1 MNSFPSQISP
11 MGISEQVYR
20 LAIDFS
26 QVQDISPD
34 PRQRLPYFQTFKKL
48 LRDEKEKIK
57 SWHRS
62 GTGGREIIQAHT
74 SLVDEVIRH
83 VLLSMTR
90 LEVYAETPVLEDFSL
105 IAVGGYGRGELNPLS
120 DIDLLFLTSDK
131 PRPLTKTFI
140 QDALSVIWGFDME
153 IGHSSRT
160 IKDCVK
166 LAQEDLTIKTSM
178 IETRFLIGNRN
189 IYDKFYKSIHK
200 NVLQKHVKKFLNS
213 KLKEKYT
220 RYGQEDGVVCHP
232 EPDIKNGPGGLR
244 DYHNALWATAVR
256 YGCHSL
262 REINETHVLSQEEI
276 ESLYHSVDFSLRVRN
291 ELHYLA
297 EKKTDILT
305 FDIQKKLAANL
316 GYRLSTEAQP
326 VEEFMHDYYLH
337 ATNIHNFSQNLFEH
351 CRQPKRSLKKVISSL
366 TKKSMGQGFHI
377 SDSSLIY
384 SGDAKEDFKKDKSLL
399 LTALELCR
407 IQQVT
412 PDYKLRRQMQ
422 LHKNLV
428 NAQFMKGEEVRDFL
442 FPILEDP
449 AAEKILRLMHQTGI
463 LGQIL
468 PEFGLAH
475 CKVSHDFYHHY
486 TADEHSLRVIH
497 FLDELANSSITNPTD
512 LAALYQ
518 NYPGKKNLKLS
529 ALLQSVQKM
538 DEAEHQIFS
547 KSLTERLNLNEA
559 DAQTLQFFLN
569 NPYTLIDTALH
580 QDIHQP
586 GIIRQFA
593 NTVVNTERLKGLYL
607 LSYAE
612 LRAVAPGTLTAWKK
626 ILLSELYERS
636 LKYLENPESL
646 EQQPRATRAGVFKA
660 LHRELPVNDIE
671 EHLRQ
676 MPKDYLMTASSEEVA
691 LHIRLLRSFKEKL
704 FILHHQYYDEGNFHN
719 LTLCCP
725 AGSEA
730 FKKLVGTVTAKNLNI
745 LGTHIYLKEDGM
757 VIVSI
762 QVEAGTHA
770 TADDFEIWK
779 DIKNTL
785 SQLFSGEINLQDLL
799 KSRTRYVSGQ
809 KKMPLVPRI
818 HVEKTMDNPFI
829 VIRVEARDHIGM
841 LYKISNVFVDFGIL
855 IHRAKISIQG
865 DRAID
870 VFYVSLKYQPSDF
883 NKVIRRLKEH
893 MIQTLMIEKLED
905 VR

>member
-1 MNSFPSQISP
+1 
-11 MGISEQVYR
+11 MGISEHIYR
-20 LAIDFS
+20 LTIDFS
-26 QVQDISPD
+26 LVQDIPSD
-34 PRQRLPYFQTFKKL
+34 PRLRLPYFQTFKKL

-57 SWHRS
+57 NWHRS

-90 LEVYAETPVLEDFSL
+90 LEVYAKSPVLEDFSL

-120 DIDLLFLTSDK
+120 DIDLLFLLPERPK
-131 PRPLTKTFI
+131 PLTTTFI

-178 IETRFLIGNRN
+178 IETRFLIGNRTT
-189 IYDKFYKSIHK
+189 YEKFYHSIHK
-200 NVLQKHVKKFLNS
+200 KVLQKHVKKFLNS

-220 RYGQEDGVVCHP
+220 RYGQENGVVCHP

-262 REINETHVLSQEEI
+262 REINESHVLSQAEI

-291 ELHYLA
+291 ELHYLT
-297 EKKTDILT
+297 ERKTDVLT

-316 GYRLSTEAQP
+316 GYRLSNDGQP

-337 ATNIHNFSQNLFEH
+337 ATNIHNFSHNLFEH

-366 TKKSMGQGFHI
+366 TKKSLGQGFHI
-377 SDSSLIY
+377 SDSALIY
-384 SGDAKEDFKKDKSLL
+384 DGDAKEDFKKDKSLL
-399 LTALELCR
+399 LTALEFCR
-407 IQQVT
+407 KHQVT
-412 PDYKLRRQMQ
+412 PDFKLRRQMQ
-422 LHKNLV
+422 LSKNMV
-428 NAQFMKGEEVRDFL
+428 NAQFMKGKEIKDFL
-442 FPILEDP
+442 FPILEDS
-449 AAEKILRLMHQTGI
+449 ATEKTLRLMHETHI
-463 LGQIL
+463 LEQIL

-475 CKVSHDFYHHY
+475 CKVNHDFYHHY
-486 TADEHSLRVIH
+486 TADEHSLRVIR
-497 FLDELANSSITNPTD
+497 FLDELAVSSITNPTD
-512 LAALYQ
+512 LFALYKD
-518 NYPGKKNLKLS
+518 YSGKRILKLS
-529 ALLQSVQKM
+529 ALLQSMQKM
-538 DEAEHQIFS
+538 ARDDVERQILFQ
-547 KSLTERLNLNEA
+547 SLAERLSLSET
-559 DAQTLQFFLN
+559 DTQTLQFFLD

-586 GIIRQFA
+586 GVIRQFA
-593 NTVVNTERLKGLYL
+593 NTIGNMENLKGLYL

-626 ILLSELYERS
+626 ILLSELYERTFKF
-636 LKYLENPESL
+636 LKDPDSL
-646 EQQPRATRAGVFKA
+646 EQQPRATRVGVFKA
-660 LHRELPVNDIE
+660 LLRELPVNDIE
-671 EHLRQ
+671 DHLRQ

-691 LHIRLLRSFKEKL
+691 LHIRLLRSFKDKL
-704 FILHHQYYDEGNFHN
+704 FILHHQFHEEGNYHN

-725 AGSEA
+725 TGSEA
-730 FKKLVGTVTAKNLNI
+730 FKKLVGTITAKNLNI
-745 LGTHIYLKEDGM
+745 LGAHIYLKSDGM

-762 QVEAGTHA
+762 QIEAGENVTSEN
-770 TADDFEIWK
+770 FEVWK

-785 SQLFSGEINLQDLL
+785 SQLFAGEINLQDLL
-799 KSRTRYVSGQ
+799 KSRIRYAGKQ
-809 KKMPLVPRI
+809 KKLAMIPRI
-818 HVEKTMDNPFI
+818 HVEKTKDNPFI

-841 LYKISNVFVDFGIL
+841 LYKVSTVFVDFGIL

-870 VFYVSLKYQPSDF
+870 VFYVSLKNQHLDF
-883 NKVIRRLKEH
+883 NRVIRRLKEH

-905 VR
+905 VS